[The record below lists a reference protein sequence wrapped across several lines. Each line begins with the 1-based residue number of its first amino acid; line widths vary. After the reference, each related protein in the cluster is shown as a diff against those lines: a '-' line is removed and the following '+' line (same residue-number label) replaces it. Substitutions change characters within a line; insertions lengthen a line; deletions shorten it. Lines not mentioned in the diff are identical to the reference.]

1 MVNLLSRLDRLR
13 PGVDNLMQA
22 GGNSSLALAV
32 MSGGESVYKVTS
44 WHGDVVAGLS
54 ISDETVFPVC
64 SLTKAITV
72 AAVGILAE
80 EGKIGW
86 DTLVKDVLPILD
98 SRGETVQNCLT
109 ITDRLCHRSAA
120 WADNLVID
128 TEHNVLIRGK
138 DGIM

>member
-1 MVNLLSRLDRLR
+1 MVNLPFRLDRLR
-13 PGVDNLMQA
+13 PAVDNLMQA
-22 GGNSSLALAV
+22 GGNPSLALAV

-86 DTLVKDVLPILD
+86 DTLVKDVLPIFD
-98 SRGETVQNCLT
+98 SRGETVQNCP
-109 ITDRLCHRSAA
+109 DHHRSI
-120 WADNLVID
+120 LSTV
-128 TEHNVLIRGK
+128 RGLS
-138 DGIM
+138 